1 MLKRVLTLLLL
12 AAAAHSHAEVSV
24 TTVDF
29 LAATGV
35 PVNAAGPLLVQMD
48 VARNHLITANTLT
61 SSISLIDCATH
72 TVRNI
77 PLGGRAL
84 QHLKAEAMTFN
95 PLTGDIFLIGA
106 RCIFVV
112 EPEGGSATTI
122 PTDEQFE
129 SIAVEPATGNVFVVG
144 RESKT
149 VGFVKAKSGKVRP
162 KKWLDHSEPLINLN
176 QTPPPPIRKVVS
188 DGDLKQIIAVD
199 GFTSTLYRFD
209 AKNGDLLS
217 SRPLPLTAG
226 GRWHLAGY
234 DENSHSLY
242 IVTETDK
249 RKVIEAARIDCL
261 NGDDTVVRLPEFTE
275 GVGITYN
282 PSRNEVYIPYDNH
295 PSVHVVSFEGGG
307 DLDEIAIPA
316 YGNDGSAIDREN
328 DLLYIASW
336 AFGEIDVVSLE
347 SRTLLRRI
355 TGLGIIPHMFTI
367 AFNPNNNLLYFPK
380 GATAVNGTFGAAV
393 TAFDPESE
401 TTHKIYLGWAPV
413 DLIEFPRRG
422 SFLVF
427 GSENRFA
434 EVRSDGRYEMH
445 TLPYDY
451 PIDAIHSP
459 AGNIYLSY
467 GPHQSYWPTVYIW
480 DAKNGIL
487 TIDAES
493 LSFYDRRIPRQAHKL
508 VRDRGGILYFTQNNW
523 GKEEQF
529 LGVLEDEVRVF
540 EAGKRLALGMYVERE
555 VTQRILHYDP
565 GLHRLYLV
573 RIGERDEDP
582 SLLQV
587 IDPEKR
593 SVVDSIP
600 LGVTAA
606 DLVFDNER
614 IYIAN
619 FDSRSVSVVDK
630 SDFTVEEVK
639 TGEQPLGL
647 CICRGVVYVLNHGD
661 NTLQDITGR
670 GKRFGIPQKGRP
682 DNLFVWNGS
691 IVITSHAANALF
703 IIRFDPDAGSFTL
716 LHRVDYPYGDTRFDS
731 GNVSFYARGQFGDA
745 LFRITRG
752 EVDRTGKLWIT
763 DFLSGRLFILEEK

>member
-1 MLKRVLTLLLL
+1 MLKRVLVLLLL
-12 AAAAHSHAEVSV
+12 VTAAEVHAEVSV

-29 LAATGV
+29 LEAAEV
-35 PVNAAGPLLVQMD
+35 SINAAGPLLVQVD
-48 VARNHLITANTLT
+48 VARNRLITANTLT
-61 SSISLIDCATH
+61 SSISLIDCGTH
-72 TVRNI
+72 AVRNI

-95 PLTGDIFLIGA
+95 RLTGDIFLIGA
-106 RCIFVV
+106 KCIFIV
-112 EPEGGSATTI
+112 EPESGSATTI
-122 PTDEQFE
+122 QTDEQFE
-129 SIAVEPATGNVFVVG
+129 SIAVEPVTGNAFVVG
-144 RESKT
+144 RESKSI
-149 VGFVKAKSGKVRP
+149 GFVKAKSGKVRL

-234 DENSHSLY
+234 DENPHSLY

-261 NGDDTVVRLPEFTE
+261 NGDDTVVKLPEFTE
-275 GVGITYN
+275 GVGIIYN

-295 PSVHVVSFEGGG
+295 ASVHVVSFDGGG

-336 AFGEIDVVSLE
+336 AFGEIDIVSLE

-380 GATAVNGTFGAAV
+380 GASAVNGTFGAAV
-393 TAFDPESE
+393 TAFDPVEE
-401 TTHKIYLGWAPV
+401 TALKIYLGWAPV
-413 DLIEFPRRG
+413 DLIELPRRG

-434 EVRSDGRYEMH
+434 EVQSDGRYELH

-451 PIDAIHSP
+451 PIEAIHSP
-459 AGNIYLSY
+459 AGNVYLSY

-493 LSFYDRRIPRQAHKL
+493 LRFYDRRIPRQAHKL
-508 VRDRGGILYFTQNNW
+508 VLDQGGILYFTQNNW

-540 EAGKRLALGMYVERE
+540 EAGKRLALGMDVERE
-555 VTQRILHYDP
+555 VTQRILRYDR
-565 GLHRLYLV
+565 GLHQLYLV
-573 RIGERDEDP
+573 RIGERDDDP
-582 SLLQV
+582 SMLQV
-587 IDPEKR
+587 IDPVER
-593 SVVDSIP
+593 SVVDSIQ

-606 DLVFDNER
+606 DLVFDDER
-614 IYIAN
+614 IYVAN
-619 FDSRSVSVVDK
+619 FDSRSVSVVNK
-630 SDFTVEEVK
+630 TDFTVEEVK
-639 TGEQPLGL
+639 TGEQPLSL
-647 CICRGVVYVLNHGD
+647 CMCRGVVYVLNHGD
-661 NTLQDITGR
+661 NTLQVITGT
-670 GKRFGIPQKGRP
+670 GKRFRIPQKGHP
-682 DNLFVWNGS
+682 DNLYVWNDD
-691 IVITSHAANALF
+691 IVLTSHAADALF
-703 IIRFDPDAGSFTL
+703 IVRFDPDAGSFTL
-716 LHRVDYPYGDTRFDS
+716 LHRVDYPYGETRFDS

-745 LFRITRG
+745 LFCITRG